1 MLGALTQS
9 VDGVQNMKFSCL
21 QCEVVTDCTKRFSLL
36 LTQSVEVTLRAVPG
50 AVLCQKFPKGDSALA
65 YLCLQRGS
73 STVTACLTGGLG
85 LILVLELS
93 TG

>member
-9 VDGVQNMKFSCL
+9 ADGVQNMKFSCL

-50 AVLCQKFPKGDSALA
+50 VILCQKSPKGDSALA
-65 YLCLQRGS
+65 YLCLQ
-73 STVTACLTGGLG
+73 
-85 LILVLELS
+85 
-93 TG
+93 